1 MYMTDDAW
9 YIVRNTR
16 GVTGF
21 VGPASKPVPLT
32 EEELRNLGIIEKET
46 VTTDLKVG
54 DEIEVLSGP
63 FENYT
68 GIIEE
73 VNIDKA
79 KLKVNISMFGRE
91 TPVELDFEQVR
102 KF

>member
-1 MYMTDDAW
+1 MK
-9 YIVRNTR
+9 
-16 GVTGF
+16 F
-21 VGPASKPVPLT
+21 
-32 EEELRNLGIIEKET
+32 
-46 VTTDLKVG
+46 
-54 DEIEVLSGP
+54 EVLSGP

-73 VNIDKA
+73 ISTDKA